1 MMKIIYQMPVY
12 ILMLIFLLGQLPAP
26 ASGQPNMKGNLIPA
40 NFCIGSKEMKLCQ
53 MINEYR
59 SIFELPAIPLSKSL
73 CYTASLHAKDLFLH
87 HPDQGACNFHSWSDK
102 GFWKPF
108 CYPGDEDKKNSVWDK
123 PKEVTRYPAKGY
135 EIVYW
140 ENEVPDIDSILSVW
154 KTESYF
160 NDFLMN
166 TGKWEGKKWNAIGLA
181 IYENFACAWFG
192 EATDP
197 EGPPWVCGNPPVIR
211 GADAA
216 QTSPRPVSK
225 VSKVK
230 TKNDSVVE
238 LPQAPGITGKGDSTK
253 VFRPD
258 STFTYYIIVRTNVSK
273 KLAEQIFNDYKSK
286 GHNNARVIEKNGKI
300 RISVY
305 ETKDRLEALTKL
317 KEVRKTLVKDA
328 WLLKE

>member
-1 MMKIIYQMPVY
+1 MKFYFRPILFTLILFGSAAHFPVR
-12 ILMLIFLLGQLPAP
+12 IMGQ
-26 ASGQPNMKGNLIPA
+26 SMGKGNQVPV
-40 NFCIGSKEMKLCQ
+40 NFCIGSKEMKLFQ
-53 MINEYR
+53 MVNEYR

-73 CYTASLHAKDLFLH
+73 CYTASLHVRDLFLH
-87 HPDQGACNFHSWSDK
+87 HPDQGSCNLHSWSDK
-102 GFWKPF
+102 GFWKAF
-108 CYPGDEDKKNSVWDK
+108 CYPRDEDKKNSVWDK
-123 PKEVTRYPAKGY
+123 PRELTKYPAKGY

-140 ENEVPDIDSILSVW
+140 ENETPDIDSIMSVW
-154 KTESYF
+154 RTETYF

-181 IYENFACAWFG
+181 VYENFACAWFG
-192 EATDP
+192 EAADP
-197 EGPPWVCGNPPVIR
+197 EGSPWVCGNPPVIR
-211 GADAA
+211 GADDA

-230 TKNDSVVE
+230 IKNDSVVE

-253 VFRPD
+253 VVRSE

-273 KLAEQIFNDYKSK
+273 KLAEQISTDYKSK
-286 GHNNARVIEKNGKI
+286 GNNNVRVIEKNGKI

>member
-1 MMKIIYQMPVY
+1 MMKVIYQTPVY
-12 ILMLIFLLGQLPAP
+12 ILMLIFFLGQFPVP
-26 ASGQPNMKGNLIPA
+26 ASGQPNMKGNRIPA

-140 ENEVPDIDSILSVW
+140 ENEAPDIDSILSVW
-154 KTESYF
+154 KTETYF

-197 EGPPWVCGNPPVIR
+197 EGPPWVCGAPPVKK
-211 GADAA
+211 GADTTMAVK
-216 QTSPRPVSK
+216 PVK
-225 VSKVK
+225 QKP
-230 TKNDSVVE
+230 VVE
-238 LPQAPGITGKGDSTK
+238 RDRIITHPDTIRKHGPADSLHTT
-253 VFRPD
+253 VVD
-258 STFTYYIIVRTNVSK
+258 TTLTYYIIVRTNVSV
-273 KLAEQIFNDYKSK
+273 KLAEQIAGDYKSK
-286 GHNNARVIEKNGKI
+286 GYPNARVLVKNGKV
-300 RISVY
+300 RISIY
-305 ETKDRLEALTKL
+305 ETRVRPDALERL
-317 KEVRKTLVKDA
+317 KEIRKTVVRDA